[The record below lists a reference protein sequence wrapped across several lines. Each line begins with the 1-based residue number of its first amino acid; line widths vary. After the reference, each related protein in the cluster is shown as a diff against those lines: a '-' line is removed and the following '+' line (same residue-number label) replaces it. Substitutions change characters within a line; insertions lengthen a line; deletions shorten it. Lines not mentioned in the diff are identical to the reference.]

1 MEYSAHVAGSLGA
14 HYLYGVGLSVPRM
27 YDKWQVQFP
36 RETYLPF
43 EYLFLY
49 VPRRVVVV
57 IVKAGLAAGNKR
69 DSSVSALLERYAL
82 YLVPGAFAGGIFSL
96 MRVDSEREKKKV
108 VLAKDAKHRAEAGR
122 LGPAADRD
130 Y

>member
-57 IVKAGLAAGNKR
+57 IVKAGLADGNKR
-69 DSSVSALLERYAL
+69 ASSVSALLERYPL
-82 YLVPGAFAGGIFSL
+82 YLVAGAFAGGIFSL
-96 MRVDSEREKKKV
+96 MRVDSEREKKEI
-108 VLAKDAKHRAEAGR
+108 VLAEHAEYRAKAVPLA
-122 LGPAADRD
+122 PAADSD
-130 Y
+130 

>member
-1 MEYSAHVAGSLGA
+1 MEYSAHFAGSLGA

-57 IVKAGLAAGNKR
+57 IVKAGLADGNKR
-69 DSSVSALLERYAL
+69 ASSVSALLERYPL

-96 MRVDSEREKKKV
+96 MRGDSEREKKEI
-108 VLAKDAKHRAEAGR
+108 VLPDTPGTRAKPFPF
-122 LGPAADRD
+122 LP
-130 Y
+130 